1 MSEIKDHE
9 IKTPETTVDTG
20 KETGGEASQ
29 GTKDAVID
37 QAKEQVGI
45 F

>member
-1 MSEIKDHE
+1 MSEIKDPD
-9 IKTPETTVDTG
+9 IKTPETVVDTG
-20 KETGGEASQ
+20 KETGGESSKE
-29 GTKDAVID
+29 TKDTVID